1 MEVQTKG
8 AAEINIHTKKNI
20 TIKKALQ
27 IYGIFAVI
35 GMFLTIMT
43 IPVSLNEKMQF
54 FINQDL
60 QLSSSELKSF
70 SIFIVGSA
78 IVFFGIIQ
86 MVYKDRS

>member
-1 MEVQTKG
+1 MELQTKA

-35 GMFLTIMT
+35 GMFLSNIT
-43 IPVSLNEKMQF
+43 IPVSLNEEMQF
-54 FINQDL
+54 FINEDL

-78 IVFFGIIQ
+78 SIFFGIIHT
-86 MVYKDRS
+86 VYKERS